1 MISLIREFFNK
12 TIILSGCIS
21 NGRDVAS
28 VLQMGADIAYMGTRF
43 INTKESLA
51 EQAYKDMIINSSAED
66 IVYTAAVSVV
76 HANFLRP
83 SPEAMGV
90 TEEVWNDSKKLTLVK
105 IWLRL
110 KLRHGKLY
118 GQLAMVLVL

>member
-66 IVYTAAVSVV
+66 IVYTAAVWCS
-76 HANFLRP
+76 R
-83 SPEAMGV
+83 
-90 TEEVWNDSKKLTLVK
+90 
-105 IWLRL
+105 
-110 KLRHGKLY
+110 
-118 GQLAMVLVL
+118 